1 MAAFAKLEDS
11 PMFRKQ
17 IFSLEREAD
26 ELKDRCQKLQKGC
39 KRFMNSIGEAYDGD
53 FSFAESLEAFGAGQD
68 DPTSVAIGGPVMSN
82 FTTAFREIGTYKEL
96 LRSQVEHMLS
106 DRLMEVISVDMQNI
120 KDCRRRFDKAS
131 SSYDQVRDK
140 FMSLKKGSKKDVVT
154 ELEEDLHNSKSS
166 FERCRLNLVNA
177 LASFDAKKKYEF
189 LESISAVMDAHLRYF
204 KQGYELLNQ
213 LEPFIH
219 QVLAYAQQSKEMA
232 NAEQDKLERRI
243 QEFRTQAEL
252 ASLRALSHAETS
264 TSGDG
269 NLLAGSNS
277 YKSIEALMLSAANG
291 PVQTIKQGYL
301 LKRSSGLRAE
311 WNRRFFVLDSHGALY
326 YYRHKNN
333 KHLVGDNMG
342 SRTFDLHTSTIK
354 IDAEQTDLRFC
365 FRIISPLNTY
375 TFQAESEA
383 DRLDWVDKIK
393 GVIAS
398 LLNSSLTKQL
408 SMGSTDMH
416 NSRFSGSCE
425 VSLLA
430 GGVNTKGF
438 DNVSKILRCI
448 PGNEACAECGAPE
461 PDWASLNL
469 GILMCIEC
477 SGIHRNF
484 GVHISK
490 VRSLTLD
497 VKVWEPVIM
506 DLFQALGNSYC
517 NSVWE
522 EALFL
527 HDKRLDDLNGNSL
540 FNRKPSARDAFSV
553 KEKFIQSKYV
563 EKIMISKEDNQPD
576 LPPVNLRS
584 WEAVKSSNIRAM
596 YRLLVVCDANP
607 NTVFDGIRAIGSTN
621 IPEGC
626 SLLHLA
632 CYIGNPV
639 MVELLLQFGA
649 DINKKDFEGR
659 TPLHCSIFRKNDLLA
674 KYLIRRGANTLIKDG
689 GGLTCLER
697 AMELGAITDEELF
710 ILLAGHE

>member
-1 MAAFAKLEDS
+1 
-11 PMFRKQ
+11 
-17 IFSLEREAD
+17 
-26 ELKDRCQKLQKGC
+26 
-39 KRFMNSIGEAYDGD
+39 
-53 FSFAESLEAFGAGQD
+53 
-68 DPTSVAIGGPVMSN
+68 
-82 FTTAFREIGTYKEL
+82 
-96 LRSQVEHMLS
+96 
-106 DRLMEVISVDMQNI
+106 
-120 KDCRRRFDKAS
+120 
-131 SSYDQVRDK
+131 
-140 FMSLKKGSKKDVVT
+140 MSLKKGSKKDVVT

>member
-674 KYLIRRGANTLIKDG
+674 KYLIRSSRQACG
-689 GGLTCLER
+689 R
-697 AMELGAITDEELF
+697 ALV
-710 ILLAGHE
+710 HRH